1 MRKHLSP
8 LNLVSLFFL
17 TVLFGSLILILVSL
31 SSYYLA
37 LFSGV
42 REKTFETVHGEDMAV
57 VFSSLKPSYTP
68 GEKATFNIYVSNLG
82 EFPIHQVNF
91 KLTVKAQSLFGAA
104 VYSMEGSSTR
114 IFVPGIFERMRTYP
128 ADAVEVIL
136 PEYIPPGFYLLE
148 LSVEPSGL
156 KSPPKASIVIYV
168 RPSTSIMNTLLTVL
182 IFSGTIYIPLDL
194 GAHVDPDNL
203 PKNYIL
209 RSLALLAYKI
219 NNNLLQVDVGIRR
232 TLNNFS
238 VGQNLVFLA
247 ICSLVMTIFPLVLR
261 FETFANDLAILTYFA
276 LVIGVAN
283 LFWENFE
290 TKTIHLK
297 PHTSSRLILSLITLG
312 LLTYLSNRILGILI
326 FALTLY
332 VLSRV
337 AVRS

>member
-1 MRKHLSP
+1 
-8 LNLVSLFFL
+8 
-17 TVLFGSLILILVSL
+17 
-31 SSYYLA
+31 
-37 LFSGV
+37 
-42 REKTFETVHGEDMAV
+42 
-57 VFSSLKPSYTP
+57 
-68 GEKATFNIYVSNLG
+68 
-82 EFPIHQVNF
+82 
-91 KLTVKAQSLFGAA
+91 
-104 VYSMEGSSTR
+104 
-114 IFVPGIFERMRTYP
+114 
-128 ADAVEVIL
+128 
-136 PEYIPPGFYLLE
+136 
-148 LSVEPSGL
+148 
-156 KSPPKASIVIYV
+156 
-168 RPSTSIMNTLLTVL
+168 
-182 IFSGTIYIPLDL
+182 
-194 GAHVDPDNL
+194 
-203 PKNYIL
+203 L